1 MTDARAPSTDTV
13 RPFPWGTLDLISSD
27 DARAT
32 RALNIWARAHT
43 RSGTVAEVLSSLLN
57 ARVDVIVRRVRGS
70 TRGTRVGD
78 DGVAVLLCASDGE
91 DIARAALVEA
101 EPALAA
107 ALVARA
113 VRRAGPRLIA
123 PGDAGDALTGAFAA
137 IVAAAA
143 RRVHGKRALR
153 VMRAGPAQALERDL
167 TSAGGETIEAL
178 VTVVVNDDAY
188 AARVLIPRAAAFRA
202 PAPEWTREALAA
214 LGDAPI
220 SLTLV
225 AAAGR
230 STAAAIGS
238 LGRGEAWLPGAWP
251 LRRSTAGSLEG
262 PVLLAAPSHEVGLRA
277 ALGEDG
283 RLVLREGTEQLEWAP
298 VSLREVG
305 VSDKQQD
312 ALVTAVG
319 EVPIVVRVEIG
330 VAEMRAREWASLSP
344 GDVVALGRKIGEAVT
359 LRVGGVTVA
368 RGELV
373 DLDGEVGVRI
383 LGRDGVSAAEPRSGP
398 LQSEGA
404 PAAAPAP
411 KER

>member
-1 MTDARAPSTDTV
+1 V
-13 RPFPWGTLDLISSD
+13 
-27 DARAT
+27 
-32 RALNIWARAHT
+32 H
-43 RSGTVAEVLSSLLN
+43 
-57 ARVDVIVRRVRGS
+57 VRRVRGS
-70 TRGTRVGD
+70 TRGTRAGD
-78 DGVAVLLCASDGE
+78 DGVAVLLCASEGE
-91 DIARAALVEA
+91 DLARAALIEA

-113 VRRAGPRLIA
+113 VRRAGPRVIA
-123 PGDAGDALTGAFAA
+123 PGDAGDALAGAFAA

-143 RRVHGKRALR
+143 RRVPGNRAFR
-153 VMRAGPAQALERDL
+153 VMGAGPARALEREL

-178 VTVVVNDDAY
+178 LTVVVNDDAY

-202 PAPEWTREALAA
+202 PAPQWTREALVA
-214 LGDAPI
+214 LGETPL
-220 SLTLV
+220 SLALV

-230 STAAAIGS
+230 STAATIGS

-251 LRRSTAGSLEG
+251 LRRSTTGSLEG
-262 PVLLAAPSHEVGLRA
+262 PVLLAAPSHELGLRA

-283 RLVLREGTEQLEWAP
+283 RLVLREGTERLEWAP
-298 VSLREVG
+298 ASQQEVG

-312 ALVTAVG
+312 ALVAAVG

-383 LGRDGVSAAEPRSGP
+383 LGRDGLSAAEPRTGP
-398 LQSEGA
+398 LQGEGEPIVA
-404 PAAAPAP
+404 PSS